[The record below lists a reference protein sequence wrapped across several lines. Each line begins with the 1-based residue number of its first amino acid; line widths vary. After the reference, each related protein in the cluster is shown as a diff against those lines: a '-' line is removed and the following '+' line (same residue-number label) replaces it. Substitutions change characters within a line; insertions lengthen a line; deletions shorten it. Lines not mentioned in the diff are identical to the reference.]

1 MLTDKQKS
9 FCKYYLKTGNATEAY
24 LKAYKCTPKTANS
37 NGCKL
42 LSNHKIK
49 AYIDELERTG
59 GFEEAT
65 EQEIREF
72 FTCTMRD
79 KKAPLHLR
87 MKSAEI
93 LGKNFGLTV
102 EQKPQEKEMKIV
114 FNEQGEGVKDE

>member
-24 LKAYKCTPKTANS
+24 MKAYKCTPKTANS

-42 LSNHKIK
+42 LSNDKIRD
-49 AYIDELERTG
+49 YIDEIERTG

-65 EQEIREF
+65 EKEIRQF
-72 FTCTMRD
+72 FTETMRD

-102 EQKPQEKEMKIV
+102 EQKPQKTQIIRVVEGGDII
-114 FNEQGEGVKDE
+114 NE

>member
-1 MLTDKQKS
+1 MLTDKQKL
-9 FCKYYLKTGNATEAY
+9 FCKEYLKNENATEAY
-24 LKAYKCTPKTANS
+24 LKAYECTPKTANS

-42 LSNHKIK
+42 LAREDIK
-49 AYIDELERTG
+49 KYIEELERTG

-65 EQEIREF
+65 EEEIREF
-72 FTCTMRD
+72 FTQTMRD

-102 EQKPQEKEMKIV
+102 EQKPQKEQIIKIV
-114 FNEQGEGVKDE
+114 EGGNIINE

>member
-9 FCKYYLKTGNATEAY
+9 FCKHYLKIENASEAY
-24 LKAYKCTPKTANS
+24 LKAYNCNPKTANS
-37 NGCKL
+37 NGSKL
-42 LSNHKIK
+42 LCKPEIK
-49 AYIDELERTG
+49 TYLDELSRTG

-102 EQKPQEKEMKIV
+102 EQKPQQNTVIKV
-114 FNEQGEGVKDE
+114 VEGGDIIHE

>member
-1 MLTDKQKS
+1 MLTEKQKM
-9 FCKYYLKTGNATEAY
+9 FCKEYLKSENATEAY

-42 LSNHKIK
+42 LAKEEIK
-49 AYIDELERTG
+49 AYIEELENSG

-72 FTCTMRD
+72 FTQTMRD

-93 LGKNFGLTV
+93 LGRKFGLTV
-102 EQKPQEKEMKIV
+102 EQKPQKEQVIRV
-114 FNEQGEGVKDE
+114 VEGGEIINE

>member
-1 MLTDKQKS
+1 MLTDNQKK
-9 FCKYYLKTGNATEAY
+9 FCKEYLKSGNATEAY
-24 LKAYKCTPKTANS
+24 LKAYKCTSKTANS

-42 LSNHKIK
+42 LTNDKIK
-49 AYIDELERTG
+49 AYLEELERTG

-72 FTCTMRD
+72 FTCTMRNP
-79 KKAPLHLR
+79 KAPLHLR

-102 EQKPQEKEMKIV
+102 EQKPQKETVIKV
-114 FNEQGEGVKDE
+114 VEGGQIIHE

>member
-1 MLTDKQKS
+1 MLTEKQKL
-9 FCKYYLKTGNATEAY
+9 FCKEYLKSENATEAY

-42 LSNHKIK
+42 LTNDKIK
-49 AYIDELERTG
+49 EYLEELERTG

-65 EQEIREF
+65 EKEIREF
-72 FTCTMRD
+72 FTCTMRNP
-79 KKAPLHLR
+79 KAPLHLR

-102 EQKPQEKEMKIV
+102 EQKPQKETVIKV
-114 FNEQGEGVKDE
+114 VESGEIIHE

>member
-9 FCKYYLKTGNATEAY
+9 FCKEYLKSRNATEAY
-24 LKAYKCTPKTANS
+24 LKAYKCTPKTANC
-37 NGCKL
+37 NGSKM
-42 LSNHKIK
+42 LSNLNIK
-49 AYIDELERTG
+49 AYIEELERNG

-65 EQEIREF
+65 EQEIRQF
-72 FTCTMRD
+72 FTQTMRD

-102 EQKPQEKEMKIV
+102 EQKPQQETVIKVLEGGKII
-114 FNEQGEGVKDE
+114 NE

>member
-1 MLTDKQKS
+1 MLTEKQKL
-9 FCKYYLKTGNATEAY
+9 FCKEYLKSENATEAY
-24 LKAYKCTPKTANS
+24 LKTYKCTPKTANS

-42 LSNHKIK
+42 LTNDKIK
-49 AYIDELERTG
+49 EYLEELERTG

-72 FTCTMRD
+72 FTCTMRNP
-79 KKAPLHLR
+79 KAPLHLR

-102 EQKPQEKEMKIV
+102 EQKPQKETVIKVVESGDIIH
-114 FNEQGEGVKDE
+114 E

>member
-1 MLTDKQKS
+1 MLTDKQKL
-9 FCKYYLKTGNATEAY
+9 FCKEYLKNKNATEAY

-42 LSNHKIK
+42 LAREDIK
-49 AYIDELERTG
+49 AYIEELENNG

-72 FTCTMRD
+72 FTQTMRD

-102 EQKPQEKEMKIV
+102 EQKPQKEQVIRV
-114 FNEQGEGVKDE
+114 VEGGEIINE

>member
-1 MLTDKQKS
+1 MLTDKQRA

-24 LKAYKCTPKTANS
+24 LKAYKCTSKTANS

-42 LSNHKIK
+42 LSNDKIK
-49 AYIDELERTG
+49 AYIEELERTG

-65 EQEIREF
+65 EKEIREF

-79 KKAPLHLR
+79 KKAPLNLR
-87 MKSAEI
+87 MKAAEI

-102 EQKPQEKEMKIV
+102 EQKPQQKEMKIV
-114 FNEQGEGVKDE
+114 FNKQGEGVMDE

>member
-1 MLTDKQKS
+1 MLTDKQKL
-9 FCKYYLKTGNATEAY
+9 FCKYYLKLENATEAY
-24 LKAYKCTPKTANS
+24 FKAYKCNSKTANS
-37 NGCKL
+37 NGSKL
-42 LSNHKIK
+42 LSKPEIK
-49 AYIDELERTG
+49 AYLEELSRTG

-102 EQKPQEKEMKIV
+102 EQKPQQNTVIKV
-114 FNEQGEGVKDE
+114 VEGGDIIHE

>member
-1 MLTDKQKS
+1 MLTDNQKK
-9 FCKYYLKTGNATEAY
+9 FCKEYIKNGNATEAY

-42 LSNHKIK
+42 LTNEKIK
-49 AYIDELERTG
+49 AYLEELERTG

-102 EQKPQEKEMKIV
+102 EQKPQKETVIKV
-114 FNEQGEGVKDE
+114 VEGGQIIHE

>member
-1 MLTDKQKS
+1 MLTDNQKK
-9 FCKYYLKTGNATEAY
+9 FCKEYIKNGNATEAY

-37 NGCKL
+37 NGSKL
-42 LSNHKIK
+42 LGNEKIK
-49 AYIDELERTG
+49 AYLEELERTG

-65 EQEIREF
+65 EQEISEF

-93 LGKNFGLTV
+93 LGKKFGLTV
-102 EQKPQEKEMKIV
+102 EQKPQKETVIKVVEGGKIIH
-114 FNEQGEGVKDE
+114 E

>member
-1 MLTDKQKS
+1 MLTDNQKR
-9 FCKYYLKTGNATEAY
+9 FCKEYLKNGNATEAY

-42 LSNHKIK
+42 LAKDEIK
-49 AYIDELERTG
+49 AYLEELERTG

-72 FTCTMRD
+72 FTCTMRNP
-79 KKAPLHLR
+79 KAPLHLR

-102 EQKPQEKEMKIV
+102 EQKPQKETVIKVVESGDIIH
-114 FNEQGEGVKDE
+114 E

>member
-1 MLTDKQKS
+1 MLTDKQKD
-9 FCKYYLKTGNATEAY
+9 FCKYYLKLENATEAY
-24 LKAYKCTPKTANS
+24 LKAYKCNPKTANS

-42 LSNHKIK
+42 LMKSEIK
-49 AYIDELERTG
+49 AYLEELTHGG

-102 EQKPQEKEMKIV
+102 EQKPQQNTVIKVVES
-114 FNEQGEGVKDE
+114 GEIIHE

>member
-1 MLTDKQKS
+1 MLTERQKL
-9 FCKYYLKTGNATEAY
+9 FCKEYLKNENATEAY

-42 LSNHKIK
+42 LAREDIK
-49 AYIDELERTG
+49 AYIGDVENNG
-59 GFEEAT
+59 GFEKAT

-72 FTCTMRD
+72 FTQTMRD

-102 EQKPQEKEMKIV
+102 EQKPQKEQVIRVVEGGKII
-114 FNEQGEGVKDE
+114 NE

>member
-1 MLTDKQKS
+1 MLTEKQKL
-9 FCKYYLKTGNATEAY
+9 FCKEYLRNGNATEAY

-42 LSNHKIK
+42 LTNDKIK
-49 AYIDELERTG
+49 EYLEELERTG

-65 EQEIREF
+65 EKEIREF
-72 FTCTMRD
+72 FTCTMRNP
-79 KKAPLHLR
+79 KAPLHLR

-102 EQKPQEKEMKIV
+102 EQKPQKETVIKV
-114 FNEQGEGVKDE
+114 VEGGEIIHE

>member
-1 MLTDKQKS
+1 MLTDKQKL
-9 FCKYYLKTGNATEAY
+9 FCREFLKCGNATEAY

-37 NGCKL
+37 NGSKL
-42 LSNHKIK
+42 LNNDKIK

-65 EQEIREF
+65 EQEIRQF
-72 FTCTMRD
+72 FTQTMRD
-79 KKAPLHLR
+79 TKAPLHLR

-102 EQKPQEKEMKIV
+102 EQKPQKEQIIRV
-114 FNEQGEGVKDE
+114 VEGGEIINE

>member
-1 MLTDKQKS
+1 MLTEKQKL
-9 FCKYYLKTGNATEAY
+9 FCKEYLKSKNATEAY

-42 LSNHKIK
+42 LTNDKIK
-49 AYIDELERTG
+49 EYLEELERTG

-65 EQEIREF
+65 EKEIREF
-72 FTCTMRD
+72 FTCTMRNP
-79 KKAPLHLR
+79 KAPLHLR

-102 EQKPQEKEMKIV
+102 EQKPQKETVIKV
-114 FNEQGEGVKDE
+114 VESGEIIHE

>member
-1 MLTDKQKS
+1 MLTEKQKT
-9 FCKYYLKTGNATEAY
+9 FCKEYIKSENATEAY

-37 NGCKL
+37 NGSKL
-42 LSNHKIK
+42 LIK
-49 AYIDELERTG
+49 EEIQQYITELNTTG

-72 FTCTMRD
+72 FTQTMRD

-102 EQKPQEKEMKIV
+102 EQKPQKEQIIRV
-114 FNEQGEGVKDE
+114 VEGGEIINE

>member
-1 MLTDKQKS
+1 MLTDNQKK
-9 FCKYYLKTGNATEAY
+9 FCKEYLKTGNATEAY

-42 LSNHKIK
+42 LTNDKIK
-49 AYIDELERTG
+49 AYLEELERTG

-72 FTCTMRD
+72 FTCTMRNP
-79 KKAPLHLR
+79 KAPLHLR

-102 EQKPQEKEMKIV
+102 EQKPQKETVIKVVESGDIV
-114 FNEQGEGVKDE
+114 HE

>member
-1 MLTDKQKS
+1 MLTEKQKL
-9 FCKYYLKTGNATEAY
+9 FCKEYLKSKNATEAY

-42 LSNHKIK
+42 LTNDKIK
-49 AYIDELERTG
+49 EYLDELERTG

-65 EQEIREF
+65 EKEIREF
-72 FTCTMRD
+72 FTCTMRNP
-79 KKAPLHLR
+79 KAPLHLR

-102 EQKPQEKEMKIV
+102 EQKPQKETVIKV
-114 FNEQGEGVKDE
+114 VESGEIIHE

>member
-1 MLTDKQKS
+1 MLTDNQKR
-9 FCKYYLKTGNATEAY
+9 FCKEYLKTGNATEAY
-24 LKAYKCTPKTANS
+24 LKAYKCNPKTANS

-42 LSNHKIK
+42 LAKDEIK
-49 AYIDELERTG
+49 LYLEELERTG

-72 FTCTMRD
+72 FTCTMRNP
-79 KKAPLHLR
+79 KAPLHLR

-102 EQKPQEKEMKIV
+102 EQKPQKETVIKVVESGDIIH
-114 FNEQGEGVKDE
+114 E